1 VTVAREE
8 EKLKLGKGATFVK
21 GRLKR
26 LRQENE
32 TWEADFQALPKPITQ
47 SQTHY
52 RGMVVA
58 PDGSLLADAHVE
70 GRPTVNDM
78 ATILAHAMRRPLTG
92 KAHRPRRI
100 HVRGHPQWKELIPHL
115 EELGIKV
122 AVHRELPKVQRSYQG
137 YLRQQ
142 REAHRRGM
150 VKPTAEQQSVEQMF
164 PAIAQ
169 WVRGYGHIEIGEQ
182 EMFGFVARALDY
194 GNLAFEDDK
203 PDTLA
208 EALASLERGLAKW
221 FEEQGVEVEGRE

>member
-1 VTVAREE
+1 MAREE
-8 EKLKLGKGATFVK
+8 EKLVLGKGAAFVK

-26 LRQENE
+26 LRQEDE

-58 PDGSLLADAHVE
+58 PDGSLLADSHVE

-78 ATILAHAMRRPLTG
+78 ATLLAQAMRRPLAG

-100 HVRGHPQWKELIPHL
+100 HVRGHPQWRELFPHL
-115 EELGIKV
+115 DELGIKV
-122 AVHRELPKVQRSYQG
+122 AVHRELPKVQEAYRG
-137 YLRQQ
+137 YLRQM
-142 REAHRRGM
+142 RDAHRVGL
-150 VKPTAEQQSVEQMF
+150 VKPTAEQQSVERMF

-169 WVRGYGHIEIGEQ
+169 WVRGYGHIEIGDQ

-208 EALASLERGLAKW
+208 EALASLERGLAEYFKREGIEL
-221 FEEQGVEVEGRE
+221 EE